1 MTATFTMNSYLG
13 KQLLALV
20 RDGDYAHAGEEEA
33 IEIAMAPMRRDSD
46 RRLLDA
52 GCGRGGTAAYLQ
64 KHGWG
69 QVTGVDVEAQSIERA
84 RSAHPGVCFEAAD
97 IADLSGRFDTG
108 FDAVAMFNV
117 LYAITDH
124 HAALSSLAATAR
136 DGASLTVFDYA
147 DPGDYSDHAIREGD
161 KPFLPNPI
169 AVADIEPCLAAAGW
183 EVTGVDRIDADYVRW
198 YEALVTR
205 IDRKRADME
214 ALAGPEGFARVRGL
228 YAGLRDVLRQGHLAG
243 AVIRAERVA

>member
-33 IEIAMAPMRRDSD
+33 IEIAMAPMSRDPD

-64 KHGWG
+64 QHGWG
-69 QVTGVDVEAQSIERA
+69 RVTGVDIEAESVERA
-84 RSAHPGVCFEAAD
+84 RSTYPGVRFEAAD
-97 IADLSGRFDTG
+97 IADLSGRFENR

-117 LYAITDH
+117 LYAIADH
-124 HAALSSLAATAR
+124 HAALSSLAAVAR
-136 DGASLTVFDYA
+136 DGATLTVFDYA
-147 DPGDYSDHAIREGD
+147 DPGDYRAHAITEGD
-161 KPFLPNPI
+161 RPFLRNPI
-169 AVADIEPCLAAAGW
+169 RLADIEPCLAAAGW
-183 EVTGVDRIDADYVRW
+183 ELTGVDRIDADYVRW
-198 YEALVTR
+198 YEALVKRIGDTR
-205 IDRKRADME
+205 EEMQ
-214 ALAGPEGFARVRGL
+214 ALAGPEGFSRVRGL

-243 AVIRAERVA
+243 VVIRAERAA